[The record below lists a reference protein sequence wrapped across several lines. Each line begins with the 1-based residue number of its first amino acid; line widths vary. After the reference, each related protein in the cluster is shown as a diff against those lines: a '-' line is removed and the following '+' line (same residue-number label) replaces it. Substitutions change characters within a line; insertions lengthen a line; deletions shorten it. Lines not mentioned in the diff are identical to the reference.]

1 LSYDGLM
8 NVLEMRKARKYD
20 GGKVQV
26 VGKNALGEVECTT
39 SLSVTPAED
48 LRSGLR
54 HTATCK

>member
-1 LSYDGLM
+1 M

-26 VGKNALGEVECTT
+26 VGKNTLGEVECTT
-39 SLSVTPAED
+39 TLCVTPLDD

-54 HTATCK
+54 HTSTCE